1 MDNPIDITS
10 LHTGSEVERDGKKL
24 EVDFIIE
31 DKKGTHIDLK
41 PAEVVVPPEE
51 LIPEN

>member
-1 MDNPIDITS
+1 MDITS
-10 LHTGSEVERDGKKL
+10 LHQGSEVERDGQKL

-41 PAEVVVPPEE
+41 PSVVAPDDEFNLPLSEV
-51 LIPEN
+51 